1 MAMCNNR
8 KNRHGAWFGRHFLV
22 SPIRQVRRGAP
33 RLVAISASVML
44 FWALILAGGPGLAQA
59 PGNGRLEPA
68 LSSIEG
74 VVTVTDQQ
82 GQAEAVP
89 GVLVKLTSRASAPD
103 PMSATTDAEGRY
115 AFPKLSPGSYTIDAR
130 LDGFKPFAESI
141 VLKQGEAKIENV
153 RLDLDKVVQKV
164 EVRDQAAT
172 VLTESPDSTATVSNK
187 QF

>member
-33 RLVAISASVML
+33 RLVAIFASVML

-68 LSSIEG
+68 SASMEG
-74 VVTVTDQQ
+74 VVNVSDQQ
-82 GQAEAVP
+82 GQAEAIP
-89 GVLVKLTSRASAPD
+89 GVLVKLTGRSSAPD

-115 AFPKLSPGSYTIDAR
+115 RFTKLLPGTYA
-130 LDGFKPFAESI
+130 
-141 VLKQGEAKIENV
+141 IEV
-153 RLDLDKVVQKV
+153 
-164 EVRDQAAT
+164 
-172 VLTESPDSTATVSNK
+172 
-187 QF
+187 